1 LKKVYRFGVVLLV
14 VSFLL
19 AGCIG
24 GGGDSKKRYSVSG
37 VVQDNQGAPLAG
49 VELKFDGPEI
59 TSFVVGPTGE
69 DGKWQAD
76 NLKGTVT
83 LEVLDK
89 DGWSFNPKTIQ
100 FTKDEENVI
109 ITAVSDSE
117 PEYSVSGVVQDGLGI
132 PLAGVELK
140 FDGSE
145 ITSFV
150 VGPTGED
157 GKWQADN
164 LKGTVTL
171 EVLDKDGW
179 FFSPAT
185 LQFTQAAE
193 NVLITASQGQGLTI
207 YVDGAGEVE
216 QEVIFSP
223 LSTDYYPRTS
233 KIKLT
238 AKPDFDWRFVGWFG
252 DVPEGEEEN
261 NPIIVTMDQP
271 KEIGALF
278 VPQTSATVT
287 VDMNHLFP
295 FALEQLFD
303 DGEAVTEASSGGIEA
318 VEAPAE
324 EWEDAYIEDEF
335 IVMMNTSLSKQESL
349 SILNSAGY
357 EVKDFIPS
365 IGAYLVTPKSDMI
378 GAQSQVDHIS
388 ALETLNGAV
397 LAEQN
402 ARRFLFGIKY
412 PNDPYYFGEDVRQSQ
427 WWHYDQ
433 IRLPQAWAVTTGSK
447 DIRVAVID
455 TGIDPDHV
463 DLQDNLNVEESYDFT
478 ADGDI
483 FDFIGHGTHVAGTIG
498 ATTNNGRGVA
508 GVMWDV
514 DLIALKVFDQYG
526 NASSW
531 EIGSALLYAAGLF
544 TDEDGNVVNSNPVD
558 IVNMSLGGPHS
569 EFEDYAV
576 EAATARGVIL
586 VAATGNNGRPIIS
599 YPAAHPDVIAVGATA
614 SGLHLWQ
621 DGRDFDP
628 PLAPYSNHGPL
639 DFVVAPGGGGY
650 DFGVDPVYWDFV
662 LSTVPGNALSWYTG
676 TSMASPHV
684 AGVIGLMLSNGI
696 PKSQVRE
703 VLERTCMKIN
713 DYNEYYYGKGLVNA
727 YWAVNA
733 VEDIR
738 LIQGI
743 REDSK
748 ITAAVEYTMPLP
760 ETQMLMD
767 SLEAGSYQL
776 IAWVDVNKN
785 DLVDAGDYLSET
797 PVIEFDYGQG
807 WSWWPT
813 LEEFYPDYD
822 TDPASVK
829 SQSVLQLISK

>member
-1 LKKVYRFGVVLLV
+1 MKKVYRFGVVLLV

-49 VELKFDGPEI
+49 VVLKFDGPEI
-59 TSFVVGPTGE
+59 TSIVVE
-69 DGKWQAD
+69 
-76 NLKGTVT
+76 
-83 LEVLDK
+83 
-89 DGWSFNPKTIQ
+89 
-100 FTKDEENVI
+100 
-109 ITAVSDSE
+109 
-117 PEYSVSGVVQDGLGI
+117 
-132 PLAGVELK
+132 
-140 FDGSE
+140 
-145 ITSFV
+145 
-150 VGPTGED
+150 TGED

-179 FFSPAT
+179 FFNPKNI
-185 LQFTQAAE
+185 QFTKAEE
-193 NVLITASQGQGLTI
+193 NVLITAAQGQGLTI

-238 AKPDFDWRFVGWFG
+238 AKPDSDWRFVGWFG

-278 VPQTSATVT
+278 VPKTSVNVT

-295 FALEQLFD
+295 FALEQQ
-303 DGEAVTEASSGGIEA
+303 GEAVAPASSGGIQA
-318 VEAPAE
+318 VKAPAE

-378 GAQSQVDHIS
+378 GAQSQVDHQVDHIS
-388 ALETLNGAV
+388 ALQTLNGAV

-412 PNDPYYFGEDVRQSQ
+412 PNDPYYRGEDVRQSQ

-514 DLIALKVFDQYG
+514 DLIALKVFDQDG

-621 DGRDFDP
+621 DDPDFDP

-662 LSTVPGNALSWYTG
+662 LSTVPDNKLGWYTG

-743 REDSK
+743 REGSK

-822 TDPASVK
+822 TDPPSDK
-829 SQSVLQLISK
+829 PQSVLQLISK

>member
-1 LKKVYRFGVVLLV
+1 MKKVYRFGVVLLV

-24 GGGDSKKRYSVSG
+24 GGGDSKKR
-37 VVQDNQGAPLAG
+37 
-49 VELKFDGPEI
+49 
-59 TSFVVGPTGE
+59 
-69 DGKWQAD
+69 
-76 NLKGTVT
+76 
-83 LEVLDK
+83 
-89 DGWSFNPKTIQ
+89 
-100 FTKDEENVI
+100 
-109 ITAVSDSE
+109 
-117 PEYSVSGVVQDGLGI
+117 YSVSGVVQDGLGI

-185 LQFTQAAE
+185 RQFTQAAE
-193 NVLITASQGQGLTI
+193 NVLITAAQGQGLTI

-252 DVPEGEEEN
+252 DVPEGEKEN

-271 KEIGALF
+271 KEIWALF
-278 VPQTSATVT
+278 VPQTSANAT

-303 DGEAVTEASSGGIEA
+303 DGEAVAAASSGGIEA
-318 VEAPAE
+318 VKAPAE

-335 IVMMNTSLSKQESL
+335 IAMMNTSLSKQESL

-498 ATTNNGRGVA
+498 ATTNNGHGVA

-558 IVNMSLGGPHS
+558 IVNMSLGGP
-569 EFEDYAV
+569 
-576 EAATARGVIL
+576 
-586 VAATGNNGRPIIS
+586 
-599 YPAAHPDVIAVGATA
+599 TA
-614 SGLHLWQ
+614 SLRTTQL
-621 DGRDFDP
+621 RR
-628 PLAPYSNHGPL
+628 PL
-639 DFVVAPGGGGY
+639 
-650 DFGVDPVYWDFV
+650 
-662 LSTVPGNALSWYTG
+662 
-676 TSMASPHV
+676 
-684 AGVIGLMLSNGI
+684 
-696 PKSQVRE
+696 
-703 VLERTCMKIN
+703 LE
-713 DYNEYYYGKGLVNA
+713 G
-727 YWAVNA
+727 
-733 VEDIR
+733 
-738 LIQGI
+738 
-743 REDSK
+743 
-748 ITAAVEYTMPLP
+748 
-760 ETQMLMD
+760 
-767 SLEAGSYQL
+767 
-776 IAWVDVNKN
+776 
-785 DLVDAGDYLSET
+785 
-797 PVIEFDYGQG
+797 
-807 WSWWPT
+807 
-813 LEEFYPDYD
+813 
-822 TDPASVK
+822 
-829 SQSVLQLISK
+829 

>member
-37 VVQDNQGAPLAG
+37 VVQDGLGIPLAG

-59 TSFVVGPTGE
+59 TSIVVE
-69 DGKWQAD
+69 
-76 NLKGTVT
+76 
-83 LEVLDK
+83 
-89 DGWSFNPKTIQ
+89 
-100 FTKDEENVI
+100 
-109 ITAVSDSE
+109 
-117 PEYSVSGVVQDGLGI
+117 
-132 PLAGVELK
+132 
-140 FDGSE
+140 
-145 ITSFV
+145 
-150 VGPTGED
+150 TGED

-179 FFSPAT
+179 FFNPKNI
-185 LQFTQAAE
+185 QFTKAEE
-193 NVLITASQGQGLTI
+193 NVLITAAQGQGLTI
-207 YVDGAGEVE
+207 YVEGEGEVE

-238 AKPDFDWRFVGWFG
+238 AKPDSDWRFVGWFG

-278 VPQTSATVT
+278 VPKTSVNVT

-295 FALEQLFD
+295 FALEQQ
-303 DGEAVTEASSGGIEA
+303 GEAVAPASSGGIQA
-318 VEAPAE
+318 VKAPAE

-378 GAQSQVDHIS
+378 GAQSQVDHQVDHIS
-388 ALETLNGAV
+388 ALQTLNGAV

-412 PNDPYYFGEDVRQSQ
+412 PNDPYYRGEDVRQSQ

-514 DLIALKVFDQYG
+514 DLIALKVFDQDG

-621 DGRDFDP
+621 DDPDFDP

-662 LSTVPGNALSWYTG
+662 LSTVPDNKLGWYTG

-743 REDSK
+743 REGSK

>member
-37 VVQDNQGAPLAG
+37 VVQDGLGIPLAG

-59 TSFVVGPTGE
+59 TSIVVE
-69 DGKWQAD
+69 
-76 NLKGTVT
+76 
-83 LEVLDK
+83 
-89 DGWSFNPKTIQ
+89 
-100 FTKDEENVI
+100 
-109 ITAVSDSE
+109 
-117 PEYSVSGVVQDGLGI
+117 
-132 PLAGVELK
+132 
-140 FDGSE
+140 
-145 ITSFV
+145 
-150 VGPTGED
+150 TGED

-179 FFSPAT
+179 FFNPKNI
-185 LQFTQAAE
+185 QFTKAEE
-193 NVLITASQGQGLTI
+193 NVLITAAQGQGLTI
-207 YVDGAGEVE
+207 YVEGEGEVE

-238 AKPDFDWRFVGWFG
+238 AKPECEWRFVGWFG

-278 VPQTSATVT
+278 VAQTSVNVT

-295 FALEQLFD
+295 FALEQQ
-303 DGEAVTEASSGGIEA
+303 GEAVAPASSGGIQA
-318 VEAPAE
+318 VKAPAE

-378 GAQSQVDHIS
+378 GAQSQVDHQVDHIS
-388 ALETLNGAV
+388 ALQTLNGAV

-412 PNDPYYFGEDVRQSQ
+412 PNDPYYRGEDVRQSQ

-498 ATTNNGRGVA
+498 ATTNNGHGVA

-621 DGRDFDP
+621 DDPDFDP

-662 LSTVPGNALSWYTG
+662 LSTVPDNKLGWYTG

-743 REDSK
+743 REGSK

-797 PVIEFDYGQG
+797 LVIEFDYGQG
-807 WSWWPT
+807 WIWWPT
-813 LEEFYPDYD
+813 LEEFHPDYD
-822 TDPASVK
+822 TAPASVK

>member
-1 LKKVYRFGVVLLV
+1 MKKVYRFGVVLLV

-37 VVQDNQGAPLAG
+37 VVQDGLGIPLAG

-59 TSFVVGPTGE
+59 TSFVVE
-69 DGKWQAD
+69 
-76 NLKGTVT
+76 
-83 LEVLDK
+83 
-89 DGWSFNPKTIQ
+89 
-100 FTKDEENVI
+100 
-109 ITAVSDSE
+109 
-117 PEYSVSGVVQDGLGI
+117 
-132 PLAGVELK
+132 
-140 FDGSE
+140 
-145 ITSFV
+145 
-150 VGPTGED
+150 TGED

-179 FFSPAT
+179 FFIPAT
-185 LQFTQAAE
+185 LEFTQAEE
-193 NVLITASQGQGLTI
+193 NVLITAAQGQGLTI

-238 AKPDFDWRFVGWFG
+238 AKPDFEWRFVGWFG
-252 DVPEGEEEN
+252 DVPEGEKEN

-271 KEIGALF
+271 KEIRALF
-278 VPQTSATVT
+278 VPQTSVNVT

-295 FALEQLFD
+295 FALEQQ
-303 DGEAVTEASSGGIEA
+303 GEAVAPASSGGIRA
-318 VEAPAE
+318 VKAPAE

-662 LSTVPGNALSWYTG
+662 LSTVPDNKLGWYTG

-713 DYNEYYYGKGLVNA
+713 DYSEYYYGKGLVNA

-829 SQSVLQLISK
+829 SQSVLQLISE

>member
-1 LKKVYRFGVVLLV
+1 MKKVYRFGVVLLV

-89 DGWSFNPKTIQ
+89 DGW
-100 FTKDEENVI
+100 
-109 ITAVSDSE
+109 
-117 PEYSVSGVVQDGLGI
+117 
-132 PLAGVELK
+132 
-140 FDGSE
+140 
-145 ITSFV
+145 
-150 VGPTGED
+150 
-157 GKWQADN
+157 
-164 LKGTVTL
+164 
-171 EVLDKDGW
+171 
-179 FFSPAT
+179 FFIPAT
-185 LQFTQAAE
+185 LEFTQAAE
-193 NVLITASQGQGLTI
+193 NVLITAAQGQGLTI
-207 YVDGAGEVE
+207 YVDGEGEVE

-238 AKPDFDWRFVGWFG
+238 AKPDLDWRFVGWFG
-252 DVPEGEEEN
+252 DVPEGEKEN

-271 KEIGALF
+271 KEIRALF
-278 VPQTSATVT
+278 VAQTSVNVT

-303 DGEAVTEASSGGIEA
+303 DGEAVAAASSGGIEA

-378 GAQSQVDHIS
+378 GALSQDDHIS
-388 ALETLNGAV
+388 ALQTLNGAV

-412 PNDPYYFGEDVRQSQ
+412 PNDPYYPRGEDVRQSQ

-498 ATTNNGRGVA
+498 ATTNNGYGVA

-569 EFEDYAV
+569 EFEDYAI

-586 VAATGNNGRPIIS
+586 VAATGNNGRPVIS

-621 DGRDFDP
+621 DDRDFDP

-639 DFVVAPGGGGY
+639 DFVVAPGGGGR

-662 LSTVPGNALSWYTG
+662 LSTVPDNKLGWYTG

-743 REDSK
+743 REGSK

-822 TDPASVK
+822 TAPASVK